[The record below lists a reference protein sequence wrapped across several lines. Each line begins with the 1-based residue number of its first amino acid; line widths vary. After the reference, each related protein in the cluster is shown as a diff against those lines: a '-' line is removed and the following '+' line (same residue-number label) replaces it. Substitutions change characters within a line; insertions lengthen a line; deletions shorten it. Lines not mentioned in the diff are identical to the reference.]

1 VEAGDVTENAE
12 TKGRRYLVEGRLE
25 LQCVGHDV
33 VLARC
38 LGDEG
43 DVYNVRWDGA
53 RRAWKCDCPA
63 YGPRCAHVLALA
75 HVVRKPA

>member
-1 VEAGDVTENAE
+1 VSENAE
-12 TKGRRYLVEGRLE
+12 AKARRYLCEGRLE
-25 LQCVGHDV
+25 LQRVDSDG

-43 DVYNVRWDGA
+43 DTYNVRWDDA
-53 RRAWKCDCPA
+53 RRRWACSCPA

-75 HVVRKPA
+75 RVVRKPPR